1 MASPLKREHGLLAEI
16 NVTSLVD
23 VTIVLLIMFM
33 IIAPISQGGIE
44 VRVPQTESAALP
56 SSEAILI
63 SVDAE
68 GRVYIDRPV
77 SNSGRLA
84 EIIRTTA
91 AAKESSLEAM
101 TADRVDEIL
110 KTSTAVVAT
119 ADSAIL
125 DRCGA
130 WVNLARLAIEGHRA
144 ELDPL
149 WLLDLS
155 P

>member
-1 MASPLKREHGLLAEI
+1 MASPLKREHGLLADI

-68 GRVYIDRPV
+68 GRVFIDRTEVRPEALGDV
-77 SNSGRLA
+77 
-84 EIIRTTA
+84 
-91 AAKESSLEAM
+91 LEQV
-101 TADRVDEIL
+101 RQ
-110 KTSTAVVAT
+110 S
-119 ADSAIL
+119 
-125 DRCGA
+125 RG
-130 WVNLARLAIEGHRA
+130 LARVYLRADEANTYGRVMEVMGQLQLAGFENVGLVTEPPPVER
-144 ELDPL
+144 
-149 WLLDLS
+149 
-155 P
+155 

>member
-1 MASPLKREHGLLAEI
+1 MAEI

-68 GRVYIDRPV
+68 GRVYIDRTEVRPEALGDV
-77 SNSGRLA
+77 
-84 EIIRTTA
+84 
-91 AAKESSLEAM
+91 LEQV
-101 TADRVDEIL
+101 RQ
-110 KTSTAVVAT
+110 S
-119 ADSAIL
+119 
-125 DRCGA
+125 RG
-130 WVNLARLAIEGHRA
+130 LARVYLRADEGNTYGRVMEVMGQLQLAGFENVGLVTEPPPVER
-144 ELDPL
+144 
-149 WLLDLS
+149 
-155 P
+155 

>member
-1 MASPLKREHGLLAEI
+1 MASPLKREHGLLADI

-68 GRVYIDRPV
+68 GRVFIDRTEVRPDALGDV
-77 SNSGRLA
+77 LEQVRQSRGLGRVYLRADEANTYGRVMEVMGQLQLA
-84 EIIRTTA
+84 GFENVGLVT
-91 AAKESSLEAM
+91 EPPP
-101 TADRVDEIL
+101 
-110 KTSTAVVAT
+110 
-119 ADSAIL
+119 
-125 DRCGA
+125 
-130 WVNLARLAIEGHRA
+130 IER
-144 ELDPL
+144 
-149 WLLDLS
+149 
-155 P
+155 

>member
-1 MASPLKREHGLLAEI
+1 MPSPLKREHGLLADI

-68 GRVYIDRPV
+68 GRVFIDRTEVRPDALGDV
-77 SNSGRLA
+77 
-84 EIIRTTA
+84 
-91 AAKESSLEAM
+91 LEQV
-101 TADRVDEIL
+101 RQ
-110 KTSTAVVAT
+110 S
-119 ADSAIL
+119 
-125 DRCGA
+125 RG
-130 WVNLARLAIEGHRA
+130 LARVYLRADEANTYGRVMEVMGQLQLAGFENVGLVTEPPPVER
-144 ELDPL
+144 
-149 WLLDLS
+149 
-155 P
+155 